1 MLMRL
6 LAYQQALQGRMD
18 VARGVVG
25 AADPATSRAESRTAP
40 LRLVAGLGV
49 AIVKS
54 GLLSARGRADLE
66 QTLIASG
73 FRAESA
79 LGLFIGSKI
88 MLGALLP
95 LVAFALIPP
104 TTTPLMRSVFL
115 VGSGIVGLLAPDTVV
130 KKIRD
135 AYRSKLERALPD
147 ALDMMVICAQAGL
160 GLEPAITRVSYEIRT
175 AHPGIAQE
183 LALTASEMQVMTDSR
198 AALLRLGERTGMETM
213 RRLTST
219 LAQSLQ
225 YGTPLSDALRGLAA
239 EMRQEALTRYEERA
253 ARLPVLLTLPMI
265 LFILPCVM
273 IVVGGPAFIQL
284 FRALAR

>member
-1 MLMRL
+1 MRL
-6 LAYQQALQGRMD
+6 LAHQQAVHDRID
-18 VARGVVG
+18 VARGVLV
-25 AADPATSRAESRTAP
+25 AAAPTATHARSPLAP

-49 AIVKS
+49 AIVRS
-54 GLLSARGRADLE
+54 GLLSARARADLE
-66 QTLIASG
+66 QTLVTSG

-88 MLGALLP
+88 LLGVLLP
-95 LVAFALIPP
+95 LLALFFVSP
-104 TTTPLMRSVFL
+104 TTAPLMRCVYL
-115 VGSGIVGLLAPDTVV
+115 GGSGVVGLLVPDTAV

-135 AYRSKLERALPD
+135 AYRRKLERSLPD

-160 GLEPAITRVSYEIRT
+160 GLEPTITRVSYEIRT
-175 AHPGIAQE
+175 AHPEIAQE
-183 LALTASEMQVMTDSR
+183 LALTASEMQVMADSR
-198 AALLRLGERTGMETM
+198 MALTRMGERTGMDTM
-213 RRLTST
+213 RRLTAT

-239 EMRQEALTRYEERA
+239 EMRLEMLIRFEERA
-253 ARLPVLLTLPMI
+253 ARLPVLLTMPMI

-284 FRALAR
+284 FRALAH